1 MEDILPGQI
10 GLIVPVHVVM
20 GPAFATGLVLIL
32 LRLMAVKT
40 ASENHSRPEGVKGQ
54 HVQVSIP
61 PPALTPTLTSQ
72 YFLARHISLPNE
84 SKKLCIA

>member
-20 GPAFATGLVLIL
+20 GPAFATGRVLIL
-32 LRLMAVKT
+32 LQLMEVKT
-40 ASENHSRPEGVKGQ
+40 ASENHSRPESVKGQ

-61 PPALTPTLTSQ
+61 PQL
-72 YFLARHISLPNE
+72 SLP
-84 SKKLCIA
+84 LYI